1 MSVVDEIKAT
11 VRISELAAGYGE
23 VKRRGRPH
31 VCRCLCGE
39 NSDRNPSFMLD
50 DDDFRNLYRNGGR
63 ARRGP
68 NANATTDG
76 CH

>member
-1 MSVVDEIKAT
+1 VSVVDEIKAT

-39 NSDRNPSFMLD
+39 NSDRNPSFMLYD
-50 DDDFRNLYRNGGR
+50 DDNLFATSPAGGT
-63 ARRGP
+63 A
-68 NANATTDG
+68 ASSTW
-76 CH
+76 